1 MLRIGLE
8 SPKELGI
15 MGLADGGDGG
25 YADETLLKCAAAL
38 ESPDALCLSA
48 CDREQLHVSLRRA
61 CMSVFFSP
69 LHAEERLEK
78 LQQAH
83 LNSVMVPDW
92 ESRQR
97 LPGRDAQR
105 LFLDLLF
112 PRRGSGEEER
122 PDQ

>member
-61 CMSVFFSP
+61 CMSVFFFASACGGEAGKAAAGSSEFS
-69 LHAEERLEK
+69 HGARLGE
-78 LQQAH
+78 QATT
-83 LNSVMVPDW
+83 
-92 ESRQR
+92 SRQR
-97 LPGRDAQR
+97 CSAAIFRPPLPPAGKWGRGAT
-105 LFLDLLF
+105 
-112 PRRGSGEEER
+112 
-122 PDQ
+122 